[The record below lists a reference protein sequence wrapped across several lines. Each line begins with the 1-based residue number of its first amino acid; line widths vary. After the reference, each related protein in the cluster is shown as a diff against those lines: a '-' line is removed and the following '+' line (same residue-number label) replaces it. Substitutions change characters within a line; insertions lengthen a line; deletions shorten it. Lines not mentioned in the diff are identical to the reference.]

1 MWKAKRAAVWH
12 KALNEPE
19 WRDQLSQSIS
29 FIGLGAMG
37 WHMAS
42 HLPKL
47 GLPVYVWNRTAEKAE
62 HHAQQF
68 GTQAVSLEQAVQAD
82 YIFSCLPTSAD
93 VEQLIAEFPPKTGSI
108 WIDCTSGVPDSAR
121 KLSRQLGQNQVAYL
135 DAPVSGQTIGAERG
149 TLTVMLGGDEQAYQR
164 ALPIISA
171 FAGLVEYVG
180 CSGSG
185 FAVKAVNN
193 VLMATH
199 LWALAEGLTILK
211 QQQVDVTG
219 ALNCINHSSGK
230 STVSDSIMAQKVLNR
245 SFPKTFALNLL
256 QKDIGIGLDLAQQD
270 ANVPIFES
278 IQALFKEIP
287 KAQAEQMDFTAVVS
301 VLEQWN
307 QTVLEA

>member
-1 MWKAKRAAVWH
+1 LCKV
-12 KALNEPE
+12 LNESE
-19 WRDQLSQSIS
+19 WRDQLSQSIA

-42 HLPKL
+42 HLTKL
-47 GLPVYVWNRTAEKAE
+47 GLPVYVWNRTVEKAVL
-62 HHAQQF
+62 HAQQF

-82 YIFSCLPTSAD
+82 FIISCLPTSAD

-108 WIDCTSGVPDSAR
+108 WIDCTSGVPDSAS
-121 KLSRQLGQNQVAYL
+121 KLSQQLGQNQVAYL

-180 CSGSG
+180 DSGSG

-211 QQQVDVTG
+211 QQQVDVRA

-256 QKDIGIGLDLAQQD
+256 QKDIGIGLDLAQQQD
-270 ANVPIFES
+270 SNVPIFES

-287 KAQAEQMDFTAVVS
+287 KAQAEQIDFTAAVS

-307 QTVLEA
+307 QMILEA

>member
-1 MWKAKRAAVWH
+1 
-12 KALNEPE
+12 
-19 WRDQLSQSIS
+19 
-29 FIGLGAMG
+29 MG

-47 GLPVYVWNRTAEKAE
+47 GLPVYVWNRTTEKAE
-62 HHAQQF
+62 QHAQQF
-68 GTQAVSLEQAVQAD
+68 ATQAVSLEHAVQAD
-82 YIFSCLPTSAD
+82 FIFSCLPTSAD
-93 VEQLIAEFPPKTGSI
+93 VEQLIAEFQPKKGSI

-121 KLSRQLGQNQVAYL
+121 KLSQQLEQNQVAYL

-180 CSGSG
+180 SSGSG

-211 QQQVDVTG
+211 QRQVDVSA

-256 QKDIGIGLDLAQQD
+256 QKDIGIGLDLAQQQD
-270 ANVPIFES
+270 SNVPIFES

-287 KAQAEQMDFTAVVS
+287 KAQAEQIDFTAAVS

-307 QTVLEA
+307 QTILEA